1 MPSPIRVLYYVCIY
15 ILNRPINVVHVVIS
29 RCSSSAASSGGYP
42 NQAPPAS
49 PSTTVARGYNHHRST
64 ASLGYGNHHA
74 NPMARGQ
81 REYQGGGHRYY
92 TQHRQHRQHP
102 PTPASTDIN
111 DESDFY
117 AVGNGNPIRFV
128 SGSRLTIK
136 IRPTN
141 LQLTKEIKQQL
152 PKLRNCQIIGNKIL
166 IM

>member
-81 REYQGGGHRYY
+81 RDHQGTGYY
-92 TQHRQHRQHP
+92 TQHRPMSHRQHRQHP
-102 PTPASTDIN
+102 TTPASTDI
-111 DESDFY
+111 ESDFY
-117 AVGNGNPIRFV
+117 AVGNGNPNR
-128 SGSRLTIK
+128 
-136 IRPTN
+136 
-141 LQLTKEIKQQL
+141 
-152 PKLRNCQIIGNKIL
+152 
-166 IM
+166 